1 MKPASFEYFCPK
13 DLSEVLLLMDKYGS
27 RARLLAG
34 GQSLVP
40 LMNFRLSRP
49 DFLVDLNGISELSF
63 IQNKSRYIEIGAMTR
78 ARTIEN
84 NHLVQQ
90 HVPLLY
96 KATTQIAHL
105 PIRSRGTIGGSLA
118 NADPAAE
125 YPAVALA
132 LDMEFVVKNLRGERR
147 IKAKDFFLDSLTT
160 TLEPNE
166 LLTKIIVP
174 KVTQGR
180 GFAFIEISRRR
191 GDFAIAGVAVQV
203 TLSGQKVKTVSL
215 AFFGVG
221 SVPMRLVAAE
231 RVILRDG
238 INDKAIKA
246 AANIVEDEIDPISDF
261 HATADYRRRLAGVIT
276 IRALK
281 QAALSARNES

>member
-13 DLSEVLLLMDKYGS
+13 DLYEVLLLMDKYGS

-49 DFLVDLNGISELSF
+49 DFLVGLNGISELSF
-63 IQNKSRYIEIGAMTR
+63 IQNKSQYIEIGAMTR

-174 KVTQGR
+174 KATKGR

-203 TLSGQKVKTVSL
+203 T
-215 AFFGVG
+215 
-221 SVPMRLVAAE
+221 
-231 RVILRDG
+231 
-238 INDKAIKA
+238 
-246 AANIVEDEIDPISDF
+246 
-261 HATADYRRRLAGVIT
+261 
-276 IRALK
+276 
-281 QAALSARNES
+281 

>member
-90 HVPLLY
+90 HVPL
-96 KATTQIAHL
+96 
-105 PIRSRGTIGGSLA
+105 
-118 NADPAAE
+118 
-125 YPAVALA
+125 
-132 LDMEFVVKNLRGERR
+132 
-147 IKAKDFFLDSLTT
+147 
-160 TLEPNE
+160 
-166 LLTKIIVP
+166 
-174 KVTQGR
+174 
-180 GFAFIEISRRR
+180 
-191 GDFAIAGVAVQV
+191 
-203 TLSGQKVKTVSL
+203 
-215 AFFGVG
+215 
-221 SVPMRLVAAE
+221 
-231 RVILRDG
+231 
-238 INDKAIKA
+238 
-246 AANIVEDEIDPISDF
+246 
-261 HATADYRRRLAGVIT
+261 
-276 IRALK
+276 
-281 QAALSARNES
+281 